1 MNTENNHNL
10 SKPAYSALNSTV
22 RYALAI
28 IVLLVTMTANM
39 SASSENHAELT
50 FLERTSAESEEAS
63 VTTDYTEKVSP
74 YMYVNRSA
82 YEEMQAAGQT
92 EKKANTVTVSVDGN
106 IISDARYESAS
117 GTTYVPLR
125 QYFVSSLLKNT
136 LVTWNASES
145 CVEITTENLSIS
157 VKENSNY
164 ILSNERAFFSE
175 AKTFIE
181 DGVMYIPIRLLT
193 SATASKIEWS
203 ETEQKVIVT
212 SGDGTLESGE
222 TYYNQDDL
230 YWLSRIIHAE
240 SRGEPFEG
248 KIAVGCVIMNRIES
262 EGFPNTVYDVIFDTK
277 HGVQFTPAASGTVYN
292 DPEPESII
300 AAKICLE
307 GYTLSKTIKYF
318 INEKLA
324 TTTWVTT
331 SRPHEI
337 SIGNHDFYS

>member
-1 MNTENNHNL
+1 MNTENNHTR
-10 SKPAYSALNSTV
+10 SKSAYSITNAV

-28 IVLLVTMTANM
+28 VVLLVTMTANM
-39 SASSENHAELT
+39 SASSENQAELT
-50 FLERTSAESEEAS
+50 FLERTAAASEESS

-74 YMYVNRSA
+74 YMYVNRTV
-82 YEEMQAAGQT
+82 YEEMQAVAQA
-92 EKKANTVTVSVDGN
+92 ERQANTVTVSVDGN
-106 IISDARYESAS
+106 VISGARYESAS

-125 QYFVSSLLKNT
+125 QYFISSSLKNT
-136 LVTWNASES
+136 SITWNKAES
-145 CVEITTENLSIS
+145 CAEITTGNLSIS

-164 ILSNERAFFSE
+164 IISNERVFFSE

-181 DGVMYIPIRLLT
+181 NGVMYIPIRLLT
-193 SATASKIEWS
+193 SATASKIEWN
-203 ETEQKVIVT
+203 EVERKVTVT

-248 KIAVGCVIMNRIES
+248 KIAVGCVVMNRVKSAE
-262 EGFPNTVYDVIFDTK
+262 FPDTVYDVIFDAK
-277 HGVQFTPAASGTVYN
+277 HGIQFTPAASGTVYN
-292 DPEPESII
+292 DPEPESIA

-307 GYTLSKTIKYF
+307 GYTLSQTIKYF

-331 SRPHEI
+331 SRSHEI